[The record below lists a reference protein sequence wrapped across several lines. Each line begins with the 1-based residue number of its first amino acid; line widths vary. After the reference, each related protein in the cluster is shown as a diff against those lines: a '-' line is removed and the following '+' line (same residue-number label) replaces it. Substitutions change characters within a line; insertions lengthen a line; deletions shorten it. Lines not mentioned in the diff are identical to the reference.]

1 MFTASSSGGREA
13 VLDRVGSLL
22 DLKLSNPNSSVDE
35 VSKIKSCSCST
46 LLGFVGVCGFVEKLG
61 SSLKL
66 VIVGISKSEDCS
78 SSIPTSVSLDELE
91 C

>member
-1 MFTASSSGGREA
+1 MLIASSRAGREA
-13 VLDRVGSLL
+13 VLDNVGSLL

-35 VSKIKSCSCST
+35 VSKIKSCSRST
-46 LLGFVGVCGFVEKLG
+46 LLGLVGVCGFVENAG

-66 VIVGISKSEDCS
+66 VIVGISRSEDCS